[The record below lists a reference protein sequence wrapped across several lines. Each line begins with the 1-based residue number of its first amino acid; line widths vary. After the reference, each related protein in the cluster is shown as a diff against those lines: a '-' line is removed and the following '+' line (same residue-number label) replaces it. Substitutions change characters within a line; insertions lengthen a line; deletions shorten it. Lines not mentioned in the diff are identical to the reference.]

1 MEICS
6 VPSLFLFYLIILL
19 IPFAF
24 STLHLSHRRHPHLSN
39 ASDHE
44 ALLGFMSAITP
55 SPLSTTWKPNV
66 SFCNWT
72 GITCSRRRPRVVSLN
87 VSGMDLQEAWKWR
100 YYKICSLVKSIT
112 ELIEWGSCMY
122 NFTTTLCWSN
132 KCTLYFSFEYNVVRF
147 RYGMM

>member
-1 MEICS
+1 MEICY
-6 VPSLFLFYLIILL
+6 VPSLFFFYLIILL
-19 IPFAF
+19 IPFVF
-24 STLHLSHRRHPHLSN
+24 STLHLSNPRHPHLSN

-87 VSGMDLQEAWKWR
+87 VSGMQLQASYAAR
-100 YYKICSLVKSIT
+100 RRRNLGSSVDCLKI
-112 ELIEWGSCMY
+112 
-122 NFTTTLCWSN
+122 
-132 KCTLYFSFEYNVVRF
+132 
-147 RYGMM
+147 